1 MAEEVTSAEA
11 LLRDIYE
18 AAAEL
23 RWFEQKH
30 GLLSETFYRV
40 YKQGRLRDEDPEEI
54 QEYLEWAG
62 WYEVHQDR
70 RERYDQAIQKHI
82 SQMSAPTSLDDL
94 HISKVRVPG

>member
-1 MAEEVTSAEA
+1 MAKKEMITAEA

-30 GLLSETFYRV
+30 GLLSETFYWI
-40 YKQGRLRDEDPEEI
+40 YQQGLLRDQDLEEI

-62 WYEVHQDR
+62 WHEIYQDR
-70 RERYDQAIQKHI
+70 RRCLE
-82 SQMSAPTSLDDL
+82 P
-94 HISKVRVPG
+94 